1 MKNDIDKIELTIMK
15 KIVFFI
21 SGLLFAANSFS
32 QWVSL
37 NTGYDQLLT
46 SISAVD
52 DNTVWVC
59 GHLGRVCR
67 TTNGGTNWTV
77 SIATPDT
84 LTLQNIYG
92 VDQNTAFVAAKDY
105 SPNSASLWKTTNGGN
120 SWQMVFNQPSG
131 LINAVEV
138 FSSGNGIMTGN
149 PVGGRWSLWRTT
161 NFGSNWDS
169 AGMYVVGTGNSIE
182 NSLFTRGNEYWFG
195 ASGGRLYYTS
205 NSGSNWSFQTMG
217 SSNIIGVWLNAQTG
231 IATGSGGYR
240 TTNGGANWQ
249 TITIPGTGYQKP
261 ICGYGSNFWMVTRG
275 SVNIYSTTN
284 NGDNWNNYISA
295 FQHSDIAVSRTGSVV
310 WVATLSPYVLRNS
323 ENIGI
328 QQISAELPS
337 DYSLSQNYPNPFNPV
352 TNIEFEISQ
361 TSDVNLTIYDVN
373 GKELEVL
380 VSSKLNAGTYK
391 AAWDASKYSSG
402 IYLYT
407 IKSENFQETK
417 KMILIK

>member
-1 MKNDIDKIELTIMK
+1 
-15 KIVFFI
+15 
-21 SGLLFAANSFS
+21 
-32 QWVSL
+32 
-37 NTGYDQLLT
+37 
-46 SISAVD
+46 
-52 DNTVWVC
+52 
-59 GHLGRVCR
+59 
-67 TTNGGTNWTV
+67 
-77 SIATPDT
+77 
-84 LTLQNIYG
+84 
-92 VDQNTAFVAAKDY
+92 
-105 SPNSASLWKTTNGGN
+105 
-120 SWQMVFNQPSG
+120 
-131 LINAVEV
+131 
-138 FSSGNGIMTGN
+138 
-149 PVGGRWSLWRTT
+149 
-161 NFGSNWDS
+161 
-169 AGMYVVGTGNSIE
+169 
-182 NSLFTRGNEYWFG
+182 
-195 ASGGRLYYTS
+195 
-205 NSGSNWSFQTMG
+205 MG

-407 IKSENFQETK
+407 IKSENFLETK